1 MNGIW
6 HLSTILMA
14 LLCVTAPAAA
24 NEANFLKSLQG
35 QWTGGGPVRIRVN
48 WSPITVSCNFDTQAD
63 NNTLTMKGTCR
74 GLMFMSRS
82 ISADIRYRDAGYSG
96 WYIGPKGGRARV
108 NGSNA
113 QDFILDTGSE
123 ETIISADTARRH
135 RVRAVTNTLSAGVGE
150 IGVRG
155 LQLARIQSLDLGT
168 PYRSF

>member
-108 NGSNA
+108 NGSRVGNA
-113 QDFILDTGSE
+113 IDLIIHWPKTINGDRIADLTVQKIGSNGMKLM
-123 ETIISADTARRH
+123 TVDVDPKSGKP
-135 RVRAVTNTLSAGVGE
+135 VVTS
-150 IGVRG
+150 
-155 LQLARIQSLDLGT
+155 DLNLT
-168 PYRSF
+168 RK